1 MEHQLTKF
9 KGNKMKTYTKM
20 DLTNLFMDDLCMN
33 KSVAQQV
40 TEDIVSTVTAA
51 IFERKWVYIPKLMRI
66 ISTVKGERPGRNPKT
81 GEYALISTRHS
92 IRAST
97 SSNSNKT
104 SCEHGKFTKTT
115 FTEDMMDIGY
125 SLNSAIEVRD
135 IFYKFLSQIAD
146 GSSRVE
152 IRGLGVFSTFT
163 KSEGRVK
170 RNPKTGESITKGLSY
185 TPSFKC
191 SSSLRITMD
200 KAYL

>member
-1 MEHQLTKF
+1 
-9 KGNKMKTYTKM
+9 MKTYTKM

-33 KSVAQQV
+33 KSVAQKV
-40 TEDIVSTVTAA
+40 TEDIVSVVTSAL
-51 IFERKWVYIPKLMRI
+51 FERKWVYIPKLMRI
-66 ISTVKGERPGRNPKT
+66 ISTVKDERPGRNPKT
-81 GEYALISTRHS
+81 GEYALITARHS
-92 IRAST
+92 IRASH
-97 SSNSNKT
+97 SNLGT
-104 SCEHGKFTKTT
+104 LCEYGKLTKNT
-115 FTEDMMDIGY
+115 FTEDMMDKGY
-125 SLNSAIEVRD
+125 SSDTSVEVRNM
-135 IFYKFLSQIAD
+135 FYKFISQIAD

-191 SSSLRITMD
+191 SSSLRKAID